1 MILPPPDH
9 FPEWSSQ
16 LPLVAVGHLV
26 NGVLQGVEPCH
37 DADILARVVGMRIHS
52 LTHVVLVVV
61 VESKDPLPVLQ
72 ATLLACTTPN

>member
-1 MILPPPDH
+1 M
-9 FPEWSSQ
+9 
-16 LPLVAVGHLV
+16 PLVGVRHLV
-26 NGVLQGVEPCH
+26 HGFLERVEPCH